1 MRMSVASIEPLR
13 RKVLLLEIKPRCCS
27 WIGMD
32 LLWSDETFAG
42 AALVHN
48 AGAKGKKRWALL
60 FSVENLLDIAAGLR
74 KSKWNTG
81 GSKFS

>member
-1 MRMSVASIEPLR
+1 MRMSVTSVEPLR
-13 RKVLLLEIKPRCCS
+13 RKLLLLEIKPRCCS

-32 LLWSDETFAG
+32 LLWSAETFAG

-48 AGAKGKKRWALL
+48 AGAKGKKCWALL
-60 FSVENLLDIAAGLR
+60 FAVENLLDIAAGLR